1 MKRIERML
9 IAIIFL
15 MSSVT
20 TAQEGTSYRQ
30 YIVQPG
36 DTLSNI
42 ADRVRGGHTYGKN
55 ENLARLLALN
65 PALKNYHSIFVGQVI
80 LVPIRDLRSVASD
93 EAITATAVA
102 RVENVVAPVAKVEKV
117 EANATKVEKVTSLR
131 TTVVSPEVQPSAA
144 AAAPALEQAPVNSP
158 ATVNSPAPVPA
169 KSSASSTPAMNSTND
184 DDEEVNHRFE
194 IKAGYQISTLSA
206 EDNVTHSKADLNTD
220 HDLTAS
226 IGWSQ
231 QWMDKFKTLF
241 SFSLRN
247 LEFQPS
253 TNASKKIV
261 NDSKTLYGLNFG
273 GHYLLTDR
281 LAVGLN
287 VGYAQELY
295 LHGLTTTSVSIDT
308 ANVSS
313 LNALLD
319 YQIFKKK
326 STSVGFVVSGGYL
339 GGTSTDTYT
348 IDGGSLYKGLLYIRR
363 DKNGRL
369 LSFELGAQ
377 QRNQNTSVSDLSET
391 NVFGNVIYGF
401 DLFSEEKK

>member
-1 MKRIERML
+1 MKSIERLLFTM
-9 IAIIFL
+9 IFL

-42 ADRVRGGHTYGKN
+42 ADRVRGGHTYGKD
-55 ENLARLLALN
+55 ENLARLLSLN
-65 PALKNYHSIFVGQVI
+65 PSLKDHHSIFVGQTI
-80 LVPIRDLRSVASD
+80 LVPIRDLRSVAS
-93 EAITATAVA
+93 EESLAASVAVA
-102 RVENVVAPVAKVEKV
+102 TVTVASSPTAAVVAQTP
-117 EANATKVEKVTSLR
+117 
-131 TTVVSPEVQPSAA
+131 
-144 AAAPALEQAPVNSP
+144 APNPVNSP
-158 ATVNSPAPVPA
+158 ASTPAKSLAPVP
-169 KSSASSTPAMNSTND
+169 PAVNSMN
-184 DDEEVNHRFE
+184 DDEEEVSHRFE
-194 IKAGYQISTLSA
+194 VKAGYQISTLSA

-231 QWMDKFKTLF
+231 QWMDRFKTLL

-253 TNASKKIV
+253 TNASKTII

-273 GHYLLTDR
+273 GDFLLTDKI
-281 LAVGLN
+281 AVGLTA
-287 VGYAQELY
+287 GYGQELY

-313 LNALLD
+313 IGASLD

-326 STSVGFVVSGGYL
+326 STSVGFFVSGSYL

-348 IDGGSLYKGLLYIRR
+348 IDSGSFYKGLLYIRR

-369 LSFELGAQ
+369 LSFEVGAQ

-401 DLFSEEKK
+401 DLFNEEKK

>member
-1 MKRIERML
+1 MKRIERL
-9 IAIIFL
+9 LFTIIFL
-15 MSSVT
+15 VSSVT
-20 TAQEGTSYRQ
+20 TAQEGTTYRQ

-42 ADRVRGGHTYGKN
+42 ADRIRGGHTYGQD
-55 ENLARLLALN
+55 ENLARLLKLN
-65 PALKNYHSIFVGQVI
+65 PSLKDYHSIFVGQVI

-93 EAITATAVA
+93 ESSAASVAVA
-102 RVENVVAPVAKVEKV
+102 SATVTPSSIATSVAPAAKAEVTP
-117 EANATKVEKVTSLR
+117 ATPV
-131 TTVVSPEVQPSAA
+131 
-144 AAAPALEQAPVNSP
+144 AAPAVAAQ
-158 ATVNSPAPVPA
+158 SPAPTPTITPTSIPA
-169 KSSASSTPAMNSTND
+169 KSLAPAEPPISGAK
-184 DDEEVNHRFE
+184 DDEDEVTHRFE

-247 LEFQPS
+247 LAFQPS
-253 TNASKKIV
+253 TNSSKTIV

-273 GHYLLTDR
+273 GHYLLTDGM
-281 LAVGLN
+281 AVGLSA
-287 VGYAQELY
+287 GYGQELY

-313 LNALLD
+313 FGASLD

-326 STSVGFVVSGGYL
+326 STSVGFLVSGSYL
-339 GGTSTDTYT
+339 SGTSTDTYT

-369 LSFELGAQ
+369 LSFEVGVQ

-401 DLFSEEKK
+401 DLFNEEKK

>member
-1 MKRIERML
+1 MVSRGSPTSTLTVLLQWMKLGRTGMKSIERLLFTM
-9 IAIIFL
+9 IFL

-42 ADRVRGGHTYGKN
+42 ADRVRGGHTYGKD
-55 ENLARLLALN
+55 ENLARLLSLN
-65 PALKNYHSIFVGQVI
+65 PSLKDHHSIFVGQTI
-80 LVPIRDLRSVASD
+80 LVPIRDLRSVAS
-93 EAITATAVA
+93 EESLAASVAVA
-102 RVENVVAPVAKVEKV
+102 TVTVASSPTAAVVAQTP
-117 EANATKVEKVTSLR
+117 
-131 TTVVSPEVQPSAA
+131 
-144 AAAPALEQAPVNSP
+144 APNPVNSP
-158 ATVNSPAPVPA
+158 ASTPAKSLAPVP
-169 KSSASSTPAMNSTND
+169 PAVNSMN
-184 DDEEVNHRFE
+184 DDEEEVSHRFE
-194 IKAGYQISTLSA
+194 VKAGYQISTLSA

-231 QWMDKFKTLF
+231 QWMDRFKTLL

-253 TNASKKIV
+253 TNASKTII

-273 GHYLLTDR
+273 GDFLLTDKI
-281 LAVGLN
+281 AVGLTA
-287 VGYAQELY
+287 GYGQELY

-313 LNALLD
+313 IGASLD

-326 STSVGFVVSGGYL
+326 STSVGFFVSGSYL

-348 IDGGSLYKGLLYIRR
+348 IDSGSFYKGLLYIRR

-369 LSFELGAQ
+369 LSFEVGAQ

-401 DLFSEEKK
+401 DLFNEEKK